1 MNHSNRICHR
11 VDGCLSFTIYNY
23 CVFSIDIFNSGRA
36 KCIFCNNKLARIG
49 FVSIYKRFTCCLAN
63 NFRLLFNFRKE
74 SNRYYFCDAFFY
86 KIEKNCW
93 GRRIQLNTISLFDF
107 IFSMNTNW
115 WMPQRIAFSFHSSFC
130 HLLIDTL
137 ILTNIIF
144 GKEIFVSCF
153 FLPHFSNHMG
163 INFDLYLQHVAHY
176 SQYL

>member
-1 MNHSNRICHR
+1 MAVCHS
-11 VDGCLSFTIYNY
+11 LFTID
-23 CVFSIDIFNSGRA
+23 VFNSGRA

-74 SNRYYFCDAFFY
+74 SNRYYFCDAFFH